1 MRTML
6 LASFAAATIALTLGG
21 LASAATTT
29 KLPALPTAA
38 AAGYVRQAVNVCG
51 THGCAPVQV
60 SRPHKRQGHPP
71 PTMATRRV
79 L

>member
-1 MRTML
+1 MRNTL
-6 LASFAAATIALTLGG
+6 IATFAAATIALALAGS
-21 LASAATTT
+21 ASATTSV
-29 KLPALPTAA
+29 KLSALPAV
-38 AAGYVRQAVNVCG
+38 AAGHVRQAVNVCG
-51 THGCAPVQV
+51 NHGCAPVQV